1 MAQPRLLMIFSFR
14 SLRRF
19 FSANGLQVITT
30 SSKLSSSGI
39 TCIPDTLAT
48 WENID
53 QLHALLLM
61 HRPGGMP
68 TCNGKGVLHLKL
80 LLSPTGQPAT
90 NIEDTEPDVDLVIPS
105 GRRKRVTHAQ

>member
-1 MAQPRLLMIFSFR
+1 
-14 SLRRF
+14 
-19 FSANGLQVITT
+19 
-30 SSKLSSSGI
+30 
-39 TCIPDTLAT
+39 
-48 WENID
+48 
-53 QLHALLLM
+53 
-61 HRPGGMP
+61 MP